1 MNKCIITG
9 RIANDLE
16 LRATNTG
23 KSICEFRLATNR
35 PANKDGERVAD
46 FINCRVW
53 NKTAENLVKY
63 QKKGNLIAVFGR
75 MQVDTYQDKDGKNKY
90 NNYVLV
96 EELEFLESKKE
107 KSNSNDPYKEF
118 GEVVDELQE
127 ELPF

>member
-1 MNKCIITG
+1 
-9 RIANDLE
+9 
-16 LRATNTG
+16 
-23 KSICEFRLATNR
+23 
-35 PANKDGERVAD
+35 
-46 FINCRVW
+46 
-53 NKTAENLVKY
+53 
-63 QKKGNLIAVFGR
+63 
-75 MQVDTYQDKDGKNKY
+75 MQVDTYQDKEGKNKY